1 MKKTTQPRTVL
12 LVGIASILTSAHL
25 FAGTESQTG
34 TSGAAP
40 SGRADS
46 DWQFDLNTGISLTRG
61 NTDSF
66 GLSIGL
72 DAERRWN
79 GWQVIGKGNYNY
91 SELDSI
97 ITGNALRLGLQL
109 NRDLTERWYVGLA
122 NTFTY
127 DEIGNLDYRYQVAS
141 AFGYRAW
148 TSDRGSLSFE
158 AGPGYSWEKQGGTTT
173 DYAMI
178 RFGERF
184 SYAFSKDARFVQ
196 SLEYLP
202 DISDFGRYTLVAE
215 AAITA
220 RIVGNLWWRNAIRD
234 IYNTNA
240 PAGLKKNDL
249 QLTTGLSWGLG
260 DPDAGPAPA
269 RKVRKKSDVT
279 KPTAAPGRPEGVWQ
293 TTASLGLNLMKGN
306 ADNMLIAGDITT
318 SMVSKPNEYGLSIGG
333 SYGEVNKVRNLQN
346 FRVDAL
352 YNRSLTDRFY
362 LGAGLNY
369 LTDDI
374 ADLDY
379 RVMPSG
385 VLGYK
390 LINNDRTSL
399 RLEAGPGYT
408 WERLGGVDSE
418 FFTVVGRERF
428 EHAMS
433 DTSKVW
439 QSAMVQLDPSN
450 TDKYIITA
458 EVGVAFWL
466 TESISVRTV
475 ATNIYNNPPAGGRKA
490 NDFRMISGI
499 AISF

>member
-12 LVGIASILTSAHL
+12 LVGIASILTSVHL

-46 DWQFDLNTGISLTRG
+46 DWQFDMNTGISLTRG

-127 DEIGNLDYRYQVAS
+127 DEIANLDYRYQIAS

-279 KPTAAPGRPEGVWQ
+279 KPTAAPSRPEGVWQ

-433 DTSKVW
+433 DNSKVW